1 MHMFIK
7 TGYNA
12 AMPIID
18 LDKDVTEMTGSQD
31 TKDWVYWKN
40 RSYEERMVELEKIRQ
55 MHYAGRDN
63 VPTRLLGVVKII
75 QRSKS

>member
-1 MHMFIK
+1 MLTK

-18 LDKDVTEMTGSQD
+18 LKKDVNEMTGSQD

-40 RSYEERMVELEKIRQ
+40 RSYEERMAELEKIRQ

-75 QRSKS
+75 QRRES